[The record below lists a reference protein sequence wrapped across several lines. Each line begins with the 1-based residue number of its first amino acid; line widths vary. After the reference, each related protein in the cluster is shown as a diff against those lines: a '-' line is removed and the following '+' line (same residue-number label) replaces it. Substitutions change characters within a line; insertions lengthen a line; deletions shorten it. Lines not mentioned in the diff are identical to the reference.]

1 MFIMSI
7 VQEFKEFAVKGNAVE
22 LAVGIVIGTAFSA
35 LVKSLVDDVMMPP
48 IGALISN
55 VDFRDI
61 FIALSTNAD
70 YPSIQAAK
78 AAGVPTIN
86 IGIFLNAVLSFFLVS
101 LALFL
106 VVKAMN
112 KLRRQKDTPTTKTCP
127 ECQSSIHIDA
137 KRCPNCTT
145 IFS

>member
-1 MFIMSI
+1 VAKTNGSSVMPMM
-7 VQEFKEFAVKGNAVE
+7 VNRP
-22 LAVGIVIGTAFSA
+22 LR
-35 LVKSLVDDVMMPP
+35 LVSLLVLYLVYWLNFFVDDVMMPP

-61 FIALSTNAD
+61 FIPLSTNTD